1 MNPLV
6 AVITP
11 TKNRIN
17 LLCEA
22 MDSVQRQS
30 LDAWEHI
37 IVDDGS
43 DDGTAEEVTRRAET
57 DPRIRYIKRSGDKS
71 GANVC
76 RNLGIRQSGADCIV
90 LLDSDDLLSPHCLS
104 RRIEALERNRDLD
117 FAVFPG
123 FVFTKTI
130 GDRGRLFSPVT
141 LGSDLDRFLLLD
153 YPWEITGPIWRRTA
167 IEKLGLFSEQ
177 LLSWQDVDLH
187 VRALVAGAK
196 YLKFD
201 VPDHHIRWQHDLT
214 KTSALQF
221 QSPGHLESGT
231 VTIQTFHRL
240 LSQAGLV
247 SWYRRRALGGLIF
260 LLAERW
266 TRNGRLLKGLR
277 VWFSAYHEGFTPL
290 LLHWIGICVLIVYR
304 LKIFIPVYNERFLER
319 FKAAVGFRV

>member
-11 TKNRIN
+11 TKNRLK

-22 MDSVQRQS
+22 MDSVRRQS
-30 LDAWEHI
+30 FEAWEHI
-37 IVDDGS
+37 VVDDGS

-76 RNLGIRQSGADCIV
+76 RNLGIRQSRADFIV
-90 LLDSDDLLSPHCLS
+90 LLDSDDLLSPHCLA

-123 FVFTKTI
+123 CVFTKTI
-130 GDRGRLFSPVT
+130 GDYGRLFSPVT
-141 LGSDLDRFLLLD
+141 IGSDLDRFLLLD
-153 YPWEITGPIWRRTA
+153 HPWEITGPIWRRTA
-167 IEKLGLFSEQ
+167 LEKLGLFSEQ
-177 LLSWQDVDLH
+177 IPSWQDVDLH

-221 QSPGHLESGT
+221 QSHGHLESGMVT
-231 VTIQTFHRL
+231 VQTFYRL

-266 TRNGRLLKGLR
+266 TRDGRLLKGLR
-277 VWFSAYHEGFTPL
+277 VWFSAYREGFTPL
-290 LLHWIGICVLIVYR
+290 LLYWIGLCVLIVYR
-304 LKIFIPVYNERFLER
+304 LKIFVPAYNERFLER
-319 FKAAVGFRV
+319 FKAAV